1 MKLETVE
8 KQLHLTYPKA
18 FREIYDAGAL
28 HWLCG
33 RPQAKSHLF
42 PNQLLEEPYYP
53 HWDLLPFSDV
63 KRIRGYLHMQM
74 ELNGGCWKDG
84 VQPLPFAAEGEGDI
98 FFFDAALN
106 RPDAPVFCWAKD
118 RGEVSAFSR
127 SFEEFI
133 CAELCER
140 VANGLIP
147 LEHWWV
153 QKQLR
158 WLTPEHQAPFLAGD
172 LRELDRMVFQV
183 SYWEE
188 TDYVRRR

>member
-1 MKLETVE
+1 MKVETVE
-8 KQLHLTYPKA
+8 KALQLTYPLA
-18 FREIYDAGAL
+18 FRALYEAGAL
-28 HWLCG
+28 RWLCG

-42 PNQLLEEPYYP
+42 PNQLLEEVYYP

-63 KRIRGYLHMQM
+63 KRVRSYLYMQV
-74 ELNGGCWKDG
+74 ELNRGHWKDG

-98 FFFDAALN
+98 FFFDAGLN
-106 RPDAPVFCWAKD
+106 NPDAPVFCWAKD
-118 RGEVSAFSR
+118 RGRVSAFSR

-153 QKQLR
+153 QNQLR
-158 WLTPEHQAPFLAGD
+158 WLTPEHRAPFLAKD
-172 LRELDRMVFQV
+172 LRALDRMVFQV
-183 SYWEE
+183 SFWAD
-188 TDYVRRR
+188 TDYVTY